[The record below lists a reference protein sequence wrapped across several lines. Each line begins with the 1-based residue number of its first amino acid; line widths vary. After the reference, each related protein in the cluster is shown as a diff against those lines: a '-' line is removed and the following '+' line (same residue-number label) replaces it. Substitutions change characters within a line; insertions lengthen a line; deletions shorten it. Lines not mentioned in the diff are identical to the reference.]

1 MLKLWICIWR
11 CASAKHVVLFYP
23 YCKLCNKVWNYFH
36 EWTQKQ
42 TFWIRFFFFSSPFKG
57 MNQNDGK
64 KLPIDLRI
72 FDVITEIQTGWQKRL
87 CKKRSNRY
95 IGKIVSV
102 PHCIFCFTFET
113 NCCTFFLFVRFA
125 DVCYFRFIALQTWFQ
140 VQL

>member
-1 MLKLWICIWR
+1 MILHMKMRISEAC
-11 CASAKHVVLFYP
+11 CTFFYP

-36 EWTQKQ
+36 EWIQKQ

-102 PHCIFCFTFET
+102 PHCIFCFWNDFWDKLLHS
-113 NCCTFFLFVRFA
+113 FFVCEICRRLLF
-125 DVCYFRFIALQTWFQ
+125 
-140 VQL
+140 